1 MLLKIHCATTESHS
15 YFKRHWLL
23 RICRGATTAV
33 AWGAGP
39 PAVVVVA
46 AAACRFYSDTLSDG
60 VHTPAALA
68 PAKGLAAALPAK
80 GLAAAG
86 DLAAAALP
94 DQDTPA

>member
-1 MLLKIHCATTESHS
+1 MLLNLHCTATESHP

-33 AWGAGP
+33 AWGVGP

-46 AAACRFYSDTLSDG
+46 GATCRFYSDTL
-60 VHTPAALA
+60 AALA
-68 PAKGLAAALPAK
+68 PAALPAK

-86 DLAAAALP
+86 DVVAS
-94 DQDTPA
+94 QETGSGR